1 MANIVK
7 FKKEQPQIKT
17 IEKFSPDVIEFES
30 KEEFAEYLD
39 KHREKLEKETTQKL
53 NKMFSINGYRITKIK
68 GEISLRAHSAKSKPK
83 VEPEPEPETKDES
96 DTELESIKA
105 HLQKLSQLY
114 LELVKQ
120 LADIGVIKLLE
131 PFPPF
136 PEDNKPN

>member
-1 MANIVK
+1 MSNIVK

-17 IEKFSPDVIEFES
+17 IEKFQPDVMEFES

-39 KHREKLEKETTQKL
+39 KHREELEKETTQKL

-83 VEPEPEPETKDES
+83 AEPQEPETRDE
-96 DTELESIKA
+96 DDNELELVKTQ
-105 HLQKLSQLY
+105 LQRLSQLY
-114 LELVKQ
+114 MELVKE

-131 PFPPF
+131 PL
-136 PEDNKPN
+136 PEEKKAI